1 MNDTQG
7 HVSFESFVFFLSNN
21 IQTTFS
27 IKGIVHPEM
36 KILSLFTQR
45 HVLSPRMTVFL
56 SLNIKDV

>member
-27 IKGIVHPEM
+27 IKGIVHPEI
-36 KILSLFTQR
+36 KILSLFTQL
-45 HVLSPRMTVFL
+45 HVISPRMTVFL